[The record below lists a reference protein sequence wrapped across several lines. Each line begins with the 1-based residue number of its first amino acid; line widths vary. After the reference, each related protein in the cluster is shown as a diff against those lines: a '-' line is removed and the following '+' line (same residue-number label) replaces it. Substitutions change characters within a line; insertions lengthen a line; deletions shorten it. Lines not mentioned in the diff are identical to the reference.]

1 MSSELYDALIVLLET
16 IIDLLKRLRG
26 VLWPENE

>member
-1 MSSELYDALIVLLET
+1 MSSELFDALIVLLET

-26 VLWPENE
+26 ILWPKSE